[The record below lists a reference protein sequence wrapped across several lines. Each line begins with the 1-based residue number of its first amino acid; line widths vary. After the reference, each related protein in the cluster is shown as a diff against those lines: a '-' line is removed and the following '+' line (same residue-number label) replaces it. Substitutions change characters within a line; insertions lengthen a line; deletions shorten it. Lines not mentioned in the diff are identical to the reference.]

1 MSLASRRRF
10 CPLPRCRDGA
20 PPPLHFQALSLR
32 DGSFLHVNSARSRRT
47 VFIIETVVGHWV
59 PTAWAFRVVTSCD
72 LEYLGFVVSHQPTLP
87 CRQKSGAET
96 TVVVRSVSRRLARCS
111 NRSSSVSPVPSV
123 AESSERWSSSGAG
136 SLNGVSFPLFR
147 PRPVRAVSIHT
158 CLAQPPTRGCS
169 TSKVVPRAIFYRCWG
184 TCVNF

>member
-1 MSLASRRRF
+1 MITGDDVISVSPPLLSAASLPRWRAAAAAFPSAFASRRFFPSREL
-10 CPLPRCRDGA
+10 CPQPSHCFHHRN
-20 PPPLHFQALSLR
+20 H
-32 DGSFLHVNSARSRRT
+32 
-47 VFIIETVVGHWV
+47 
-59 PTAWAFRVVTSCD
+59 

-96 TVVVRSVSRRLARCS
+96 TVVVRSVSKRLARCS